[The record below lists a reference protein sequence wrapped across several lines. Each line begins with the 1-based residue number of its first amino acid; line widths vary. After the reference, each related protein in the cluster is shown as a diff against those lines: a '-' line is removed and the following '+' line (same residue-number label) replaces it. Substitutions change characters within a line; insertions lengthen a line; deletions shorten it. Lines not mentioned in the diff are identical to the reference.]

1 VTATVHR
8 PGEIRIGIS
17 GWTYPPWRGVFFPP
31 GLSQKREL
39 AYAAGLF
46 RTIEVNGTFYGLQ
59 RPPVFANWASQVS
72 EDFVFSIKAPRI
84 ITHRLRLREAGT
96 PIANFLASGVLR
108 LGPKLGPIL
117 WQLPPNF
124 RYDEQRLE
132 KFLALLPHDTER
144 AAAMGAGHDERLDGR
159 AWLEIDTPRPLRH
172 AIEVRHESFATPA
185 FVDMLAHAGVALVC
199 ADTPDWPRLM
209 DVTADFVYCRLHGS
223 ERLYAS
229 GYDADAIAA
238 WAGRIRAWSEGGLPD
253 DARPLHGKPK
263 HQRRDVFVYFDND
276 IKVRAPHDAEVLA
289 RTLGVHASERR
300 G

>member
-1 VTATVHR
+1 VTTAARR
-8 PGEIRIGIS
+8 PGDIRIGIS
-17 GWTYPPWRGVFFPP
+17 GWTYKPWRGVFFPT

-59 RPPVFANWASQVS
+59 RPPAFANWASQVP
-72 EDFVFSIKAPRI
+72 EEFVFSIKAPRF
-84 ITHRLRLREAGT
+84 ITHRLRLREAGV

-124 RYDEQRLE
+124 RFDEQRLE

-144 AAAMGAGHDERLDGR
+144 AAAMGAGHDKRLDGR
-159 AWLEIDTPRPLRH
+159 TWLEIDTPRPLRH

-185 FVDMLAHAGVALVC
+185 FVEMLAQAGVALVC

-223 ERLYAS
+223 ERLYAN
-229 GYDADAIAA
+229 GYDAAAIAA
-238 WAGRIRAWSEGGLPD
+238 WSRRVRAWSEGALPE
-253 DARPLHGKPK
+253 DARPLTGKPK
-263 HQRRDVFVYFDND
+263 HKRRDVFVYFDND
-276 IKVRAPHDAEVLA
+276 IKVRAPRDAEALA
-289 RTLGVHASERR
+289 RALGVHMPER
-300 G
+300 GG